1 MDAAFKSK
9 EAQKITI
16 YGAIVNIISG
26 VIKVVIGILYNS
38 HALVID
44 GIHSFSDLV
53 TDVFVLVIARFSHE
67 EPDEE
72 HPYGHGRF
80 EALGTVAMGTVLIGV
95 SGIIAYENI
104 VKLFVQSSF
113 VIPAWPTLIAAA
125 ISIGLKEW
133 AYHFQIKVGKKIS
146 SPLIIANAWHS
157 RSDALSSLAVLIG
170 IIFAMFGLPWI
181 DIVMA
186 IVVAIMIGRIGWDF
200 LWGAVR
206 ELVDTSLE
214 PELMK
219 SVKEKI
225 LGVNGV
231 KSMHNLRSR
240 KIGEKAILDVNIEVS
255 HHITASEAHEIAT
268 YVSVE
273 VVRDI
278 DEVIDITVHVD
289 VEDDSEE
296 GMAFT
301 SVDRKLLPLRDTVE
315 EEILSKIDTPE
326 ILHVDLHYNGPKM
339 IVDLM
344 FDSKHSEQVFNQ
356 EFKDEV
362 NKRCEDIE
370 WLDRIQILVRL

>member
-1 MDAAFKSK
+1 MDAALKSK
-9 EAQKITI
+9 EAQKITV
-16 YGAIVNIISG
+16 YGAIVNIVSG
-26 VIKVVIGILYNS
+26 IIKVVIGILYGS

-53 TDVFVLVIARFSHE
+53 TDVFVIVIAKFSHV

-80 EALGTVAMGTVLIGV
+80 EALGTVAMGTILIGV

-104 VKLFVQSSF
+104 VKLFVQTSF
-113 VIPAWPTLIAAA
+113 VIPAWPTLIAAI

-133 AYHFQIKVGKKIS
+133 AYQFQMKVGKKIS

-170 IIFAMFGLPWI
+170 LIFTMFGLPWI

-186 IVVAIMIGRIGWDF
+186 IIVAIMIGKIGWDF
-200 LWGAVR
+200 LWTAVQD
-206 ELVDTSLE
+206 LVDTSLE

-225 LGVNGV
+225 LSVNGV

-240 KIGEKAILDVNIEVS
+240 KVGEKAILDVNIEVS

-268 YVSVE
+268 YVSVD
-273 VVRDI
+273 VVKDI
-278 DEVIDITVHVD
+278 EEVIDITVHVD
-289 VEDDSEE
+289 VEDDSED

-301 SVDRKLLPLRDTVE
+301 SVNRSLLPLRNIVE
-315 EEILSKIDTPE
+315 KEIFSRIDVPE
-326 ILHVDLHYNGPKM
+326 ILHVDLHYNGAKM

-344 FDSKHSEQVFNQ
+344 FDQKYKEIVFN
-356 EFKDEV
+356 EDFKNEV
-362 NKRCEDIE
+362 NKKCEDIE

>member
-1 MDAAFKSK
+1 MDAAAKSK
-9 EAQKITI
+9 EAQKITV
-16 YGAIVNIISG
+16 YGAIVNIVSG
-26 VIKVVIGILYNS
+26 VIKVIIGILYGS
-38 HALVID
+38 HALVVD

-53 TDVFVLVIARFSHE
+53 TDVFVLIIAKFSHE

-80 EALGTVAMGTVLIGV
+80 EALGTVAMGTILIGV

-104 VKLFVQSSF
+104 VKLFVQTSF

-133 AYHFQIKVGKKIS
+133 AYQFQIKVGKKIS

-170 IIFAMFGLPWI
+170 LIFSMFGLPWL

-186 IVVAIMIGRIGWDF
+186 IIVAIMIGKIGWDF
-200 LWGAVR
+200 LWSAVQD
-206 ELVDTSLE
+206 LVDTSLE

-225 LGVNGV
+225 LSVHGV
-231 KSMHNLRSR
+231 KSMHHLRSR
-240 KIGEKAILDVNIEVS
+240 KVGEKAILDVNIEVS

-273 VVRDI
+273 VVKDI
-278 DEVIDITVHVD
+278 EEVIDITVHVD

-296 GMAFT
+296 GMTFT
-301 SVDRKLLPLRDTVE
+301 SVNRSLLPLRDVVE
-315 EEILSKIDTPE
+315 KEIFSRIETPE
-326 ILHVDLHYNGPKM
+326 VLHVDLHYNGPKM
-339 IVDLM
+339 IIDLM
-344 FDSKHSEQVFNQ
+344 FDQKHKDAVFNE
-356 EFKDEV
+356 EFKNEI
-362 NKRCEDIE
+362 NSKCEDIE
-370 WLDRIQILVRL
+370 WLDRIQVLVRL